1 MVDEK
6 KVSLMTKL
14 EIYEREQ
21 QNKSI
26 PMSRFYKTDYVRY
39 NVLKTI
45 VAATFAYWLVVGI
58 YIFMQ
63 FEDILAKLN
72 EIDYFDLVYKVLV
85 TYVMFVVGYFFF
97 ATIVYYVRY
106 ELARPGLTEYNSN
119 LRDLIELQGGPAHHR
134 KKIKGK
140 VVKAQV
146 IDDQPQVVAPASAST
161 RTRGT
166 VSRMDMIK
174 KKQSEAEQVRAQQIQ
189 ANVDQRNARIA
200 AQNAQKLEEQRK
212 REAQQRAVKE
222 RREQLEREQ
231 LERLRAENE
240 QQAVRQNYMYQ
251 NNPNAE
257 GRDR

>member
-45 VAATFAYWLVVGI
+45 VAATIAYWLVIGLYI
-58 YIFMQ
+58 YLQ

-72 EIDYFDLVYKVLV
+72 EIDYFDMIYKVL
-85 TYVMFVVGYFFF
+85 TTWALFCVVYFFF
-97 ATIVYYVRY
+97 ATFVYYIRY

-119 LRDLIELQGGPAHHR
+119 LRDLIELQGGPAHRR
-134 KKIKGK
+134 KPIKGK
-140 VVKAQV
+140 VVAQSHV
-146 IDDQPQVVAPASAST
+146 ENSQTATTAQTGKRPQVS
-161 RTRGT
+161 RTA
-166 VSRMDMIK
+166 MIQQ
-174 KKQSEAEQVRAQQIQ
+174 KQAEVDKVREEQIRE
-189 ANVDQRNARIA
+189 NVKQRNERIA
-200 AQNAQKLEEQRK
+200 SQNQQKLEEQRRK
-212 REAQQRAVKE
+212 EMQQRAVRE
-222 RREQLEREQ
+222 RREQMEREQ

-240 QQAVRQNYMYQ
+240 QQAVREDYNYQ
-251 NNPNAE
+251 GNGAE
-257 GRDR
+257 GRDL

>member
-14 EIYEREQ
+14 EIYERQQ

-45 VAATFAYWLVVGI
+45 VAATIAYWLVVGI

-63 FEDILAKLN
+63 FEDILEKLN
-72 EIDYFDLVYKVLV
+72 EIDYFDLVYRVLI
-85 TYVMFVVGYFFF
+85 TYVMFCVAYFFF

-140 VVKAQV
+140 VVKTQML
-146 IDDQPQVVAPASAST
+146 DDELPVAAPTNNSA
-161 RTRGT
+161 RGS
-166 VSRMDMIK
+166 VSRMAMIK
-174 KKQSEAEQVRAQQIQ
+174 KQQDEAAQVRAKEIQ
-189 ANVDQRNARIA
+189 ANVDLRNERIA

-212 REAQQRAVKE
+212 REAQQRAVRE

-231 LERLRAENE
+231 LERLRAENG
-240 QQAVRQNYMYQ
+240 QQAVRENYMYQ
-251 NNPNAE
+251 NNQNAE

>member
-72 EIDYFDLVYKVLV
+72 EIDYFDLVYKVLI
-85 TYVMFVVGYFFF
+85 TYVLFCVAYFFF

-140 VVKAQV
+140 VVKAKI
-146 IDDQPQVVAPASAST
+146 IDEQPQVVTPDAVTS
-161 RTRGT
+161 RGS
-166 VSRMDMIK
+166 VSRMAMIK
-174 KKQSEAEQVRAQQIQ
+174 KQQNEAQQARAQEIQ
-189 ANVDQRNARIA
+189 ANVNKRNERIA

-212 REAQQRAVKE
+212 REMQQRAVREK
-222 RREQLEREQ
+222 REQQEREQ
-231 LERLRAENE
+231 LERLRAENG
-240 QQAVRQNYMYQ
+240 QQVVRENYMYQ
-251 NNPNAE
+251 NNQNAE
-257 GRDR
+257 GGDR

>member
-1 MVDEK
+1 MVDKK

-14 EIYEREQ
+14 EIYERKQ

-45 VAATFAYWLVVGI
+45 VAATIAYWLVVGI
-58 YIFMQ
+58 YIYMQ

-72 EIDYFDLVYKVLV
+72 EIDYFDLVYKVLGG
-85 TYVMFVVGYFFF
+85 YVFFCIGYFFF
-97 ATIVYYVRY
+97 ATFVYYLRY
-106 ELARPGLTEYNSN
+106 EFARPGLTEYNSN

-140 VVKAQV
+140 VVKTQL
-146 IDDQPQVVAPASAST
+146 IDEQPQAAA
-161 RTRGT
+161 RTTGNVRGS
-166 VSRMDMIK
+166 VSHMDMIK
-174 KKQSEAEQVRAQQIQ
+174 KHQKEAEDIRTKQIQ
-189 ANVDQRNARIA
+189 ANVDMRNERIA
-200 AQNAQKLEEQRK
+200 AMNAQKLEEQRL
-212 REAQQRAVKE
+212 RESKQRAIRE

-231 LERLRAENE
+231 LQRLRMENTNQE
-240 QQAVRQNYMYQ
+240 VRENYIYQSNQNT
-251 NNPNAE
+251 E